1 MKSGKDEKRLCF
13 DDFNGLAKV
22 RPYSAA
28 CIAIFLFSMAGIPPT
43 AGFMG
48 KFYIITGAFDGGY
61 FALGVLGIFS
71 SILSMW
77 YYLRLI
83 IVMYFREPEDDFEVS
98 EMTLAPLGTF
108 VLALSVF
115 AISFYPVVL

>member
-1 MKSGKDEKRLCF
+1 
-13 DDFNGLAKV
+13 
-22 RPYSAA
+22 
-28 CIAIFLFSMAGIPPT
+28 MAGIPPT

-48 KFYIITGAFDGGY
+48 KFYIIAGAFKAGY
-61 FALGVLGIFS
+61 LTLGVLGIVS

-83 IVMYFREPEDDFEVS
+83 VAMYFREPEEEFEVF
-98 EMTLAPLGTF
+98 EMSLAPLGTF